1 MPTKSGKRQKVT
13 GSMGI
18 LSGDGPY
25 PTVSLSFTPLVP
37 LHRQLLGNQ
46 LLRMLRFDHEVKQRE
61 YSGDIVNT
69 ALFSHPR
76 LRQSQADREESK

>member
-1 MPTKSGKRQKVT
+1 
-13 GSMGI
+13 MGI

-61 YSGDIVNT
+61 YIPEDVTRAWKQIRRKQGGAS
-69 ALFSHPR
+69 
-76 LRQSQADREESK
+76 